1 MEDRLQEKLRDIR
14 KLHGMSQDDVAK
26 HICVSR
32 QAVSQWETG
41 KTKPDVDVLK
51 KLCEL
56 YGVSMDEL
64 LEISGSPK
72 VTKKDMRDIVEVL
85 ILTIV
90 LALASQLP
98 IVGVLLSLAVVV
110 FAFKRNVKAKKVVI
124 LVAMI
129 AFVISGQ
136 HTYDLLLKCLDP
148 NAERILITVTI
159 KKI

>member
-1 MEDRLQEKLRDIR
+1 MEDRLHEKLRDVR
-14 KLHGMSQDDVAK
+14 KAHGMSQDDVAK

-41 KTKPDVDVLK
+41 KTKPDVDMLK

-64 LEISGSPK
+64 LEVSGGSK
-72 VTKKDMRDIVEVL
+72 ETKKDMRDIVEVL
-85 ILTIV
+85 ILAIV

-98 IVGVLLSLAVVV
+98 VVGVIVSLVVVV
-110 FAFKRNVKAKKVVI
+110 FAIKRNVKAKKVVI
-124 LVAMI
+124 LVALI

-136 HTYDLLLKCLDP
+136 HTYDMLLKYLDL